1 MDYLLKSGPVKK
13 ERYRIGFLDDNQNH
27 DFHIQ
32 IMMGIIKAAKEF
44 NVDIIRFGYYSSHI
58 AYKFTHQVDMVLDHI
73 EQYELDGLLFLGWTK
88 AGIMYNRSDF
98 ISRFGSIP
106 LLSIGSEY
114 EDIPSVYFAGNT
126 YIGDITRHLIEKHR
140 FTRIALIDH
149 YRTDDRKDAYKKTM
163 EYYNLYDS
171 RYFVSDADLEGY
183 DDEDRNK
190 RAVEILLDERRLD
203 VEAIISLNVVQ
214 TVYLLNTLEARGIK
228 VPGDMAITSY
238 EDGEAARYLSPG
250 FTTVYFP
257 WEELGYNGCK
267 NIVRLLNDG
276 QIPMVTKLDTTV
288 IYRESCGCLPESVRN
303 TAIHEIKYAEH
314 GLDGITEDERDSI
327 ISWMD
332 FLHNNSGLDCEAL
345 VKSFITACNCRDEF
359 LFLSE
364 LGSQLRRRRIDHNVE
379 SLMVNLRKLV
389 YPYLLK
395 DMDSLQWAGDLIQ
408 QSQVYVSESSASS
421 YGISMVES
429 NKIDQMLQDVSNSLL
444 INFNLDDII
453 AALETGLP
461 KLNITGCLLF
471 ISNSIFSD
479 TDVEENLFENSVLV
493 LRYQNG
499 ERQKNR
505 NMAGSLKKQ
514 LSEILGE
521 KRVNISFAYLLHVT
535 DEVMGFALFEPGPLD
550 ESIYQ
555 MLSTNISTALRGLV
569 LMNRLNS
576 TFSKLVEHARRE
588 GMADIAADILHNIG
602 NILNSISVS
611 IHLMEEGSKS
621 TVLDDLIR
629 AGKLLNENMGRL
641 EEFICI
647 DTKGKKLMQFYLKLG
662 TAASRLQS
670 QLRYNVERLRDKVSA
685 INETIAA
692 QQNYAGIDIKSQEL
706 LIESILEDAIKI
718 NIATFEKFE
727 INIEKNIAVSFK
739 AVANRAKLFFIIVNV
754 ISNAKDAMSET
765 TGVKRT
771 LTISMYEDGSGKYM
785 RFDDTG
791 VGISEDL
798 LDKVFEYGFTSKTGR
813 YGYGLYNCA
822 VYMNE
827 INGSIKAESR
837 GPGKG
842 ASFILRFA

>member
-1 MDYLLKSGPVKK
+1 MDYLLKSGTVKK
-13 ERYRIGFLDDNQNH
+13 DRYRIGFLDDNQNH

-32 IMMGIIKAAKEF
+32 IMMGIIDAAKEF

-58 AYKFTHQVDMVLDHI
+58 AYKFTHQVNMVLDHI

-88 AGIMYNRSDF
+88 AGVMYNRSDF
-98 ISRFGSIP
+98 LARFGSIP
-106 LLSIGSEY
+106 LLSIGTEY
-114 EDIPSVYFAGNT
+114 DDLPSVYFAGET
-126 YIGDITRHLIEKHR
+126 YISDITRHLVEKHH
-140 FTRIALIDH
+140 FTKIALIDH
-149 YRTDDRKDAYKKTM
+149 PRTDARRDAYIKTM
-163 EYYNLYDS
+163 EYFGIYDP
-171 RYFVSDADLEGY
+171 RYYVSDTDLAGY
-183 DDEDRNK
+183 AIEDRNE

-203 VEAIISLNVVQ
+203 VQAIITLNVIE
-214 TVYLLNTLEARGIK
+214 TGYLLNALEARGIN
-228 VPGDMAITSY
+228 VPGDIAITSY
-238 EDGEAARYLSPG
+238 EDGEAAQYLSPG

-257 WEELGYNGCK
+257 WRELGYNGCK
-267 NIVRLLNDG
+267 NLVKLLTDG
-276 QIPMVTKLDTTV
+276 QIPHTVKLETTI

-314 GLDGITEDERDSI
+314 SLAGITEEEKDSI

-332 FLHNNSGLDCEAL
+332 FLHNNSGMDCGRL
-345 VKSFITACNCRDEF
+345 VNSFITACNCRDEVF
-359 LFLSE
+359 FLSE
-364 LGSQLRRRRIDHNVE
+364 LGSQLRKCKSDHNKE
-379 SLMVNLRKLV
+379 SLVLNLRKLV

-395 DMDSLQWAGDLIQ
+395 DPDSLQWAGDLIQ
-408 QSQVYVSESSASS
+408 QSQVCISESSASS

-429 NKIDQMLQDVSNSLL
+429 NKIDQLLQDVSNSLL
-444 INFNLDDII
+444 INFSSDNII
-453 AALETGLP
+453 TALEAGLP
-461 KLNITGCLLF
+461 KLNIPGCLIF
-471 ISNSIFSD
+471 ISNSIFND
-479 TDVEENLFENSVLV
+479 TDVEENLFENSVLA

-499 ERQKNR
+499 RHQKSQ

-514 LSEILGE
+514 LSVILGE
-521 KRVNISFAYLLHVT
+521 GHVNIFFAYLLHVT

-555 MLSTNISTALRGLV
+555 ILATNISTALRGLV

-602 NILNSISVS
+602 NILNSVSVS

-629 AGKLLNENMGRL
+629 AGKLLGENMDRL
-641 EEFICI
+641 EEFICS

-662 TAASRLQS
+662 TAANRLQN
-670 QLRYNVERLRDKVSA
+670 QLRYNVERLRDKVGA

-692 QQNYAGIDIKSQEL
+692 QQNYAGIDTHFKEL
-706 LIESILEDAIKI
+706 QVEPILEDAIKV

-727 INIEKNIAVSFK
+727 INIVKNYSVSFK

-754 ISNAKDAMSET
+754 ISNAKDAMSEA

-771 LTISMYEDGSGKYM
+771 LTVSMYEDGSGKYL

-791 VGISEDL
+791 TGISEDL
-798 LDKVFEYGFTSKTGR
+798 LDRVFEYGFTTKTGR

-827 INGSIKAESR
+827 INGSIKTESR